1 MNPIAIEASRT
12 FFADESL
19 WRGGRLYLAGIS
31 KGSAGVGPRMRV
43 YGRFAI
49 VLLLQGRGIYH
60 DARGTKREVIAGD
73 AVLVLPELPHIYGP
87 RPAKSRGGQW
97 DEIYLCFDGPLF
109 ELWRREGLIDDSLL
123 VRSVADPRALFER
136 LRTLCELPRPQSA
149 FGNSAH
155 LRELLAILADVFPPR
170 ENSHTEPLWLSRA
183 RSVLESNLDQNLGG
197 RDAARA
203 ANLSYEAF
211 RRAWTRT
218 VGVSPNR
225 YRDQNATRSRADS
238 SRPKRPDAK
247 PNRAQFGLA
256 RRSAPLAPLSG
267 TDGNVG
273 SAVES
278 GARIAKAPRLTLRPG
293 IRKHCALPNDSLTQ
307 VALCKKALEAVV
319 PFFFPGAN

>member
-225 YRDQNATRSRADS
+225 YRDQKRLEAAQILLAQNA
-238 SRPKRPDAK
+238 
-247 PNRAQFGLA
+247 
-256 RRSAPLAPLSG
+256 
-267 TDGNVG
+267 
-273 SAVES
+273 
-278 GARIAKAPRLTLRPG
+278 
-293 IRKHCALPNDSLTQ
+293 LTQ
-307 VALCKKALEAVV
+307 SQIARSLGWRDEAHLSRRFRELTGMSVRQWKAGRESQKRQD
-319 PFFFPGAN
+319 